1 MNFNKFLTKS
11 LFLTLTLIVFTAC
24 EDFEVENL
32 NAPDSERKP
41 FDHTVEAMT
50 AGAAPPAA
58 VIEAMETQG
67 FNVTHVYGLTETYG
81 PSVVSAWK
89 DEWNDSPIADRAALK
104 ARQGVRYHVLEALM
118 VADPETLKPVPKTAV
133 LWVRFSFEVMT

>member
-1 MNFNKFLTKS
+1 M
-11 LFLTLTLIVFTAC
+11 IA
-24 EDFEVENL
+24 

-81 PSVVSAWK
+81 LRSSAHGRM
-89 DEWNDSPIADRAALK
+89 NGMI
-104 ARQGVRYHVLEALM
+104 VRLPTEPL
-118 VADPETLKPVPKTAV
+118 
-133 LWVRFSFEVMT
+133 